1 MKLPVKIAFIIALIS
16 SLITYV
22 FYKLGYGLKVAEM
35 SPLWN
40 MFLLVS
46 SIGLSL
52 FLVGK
57 TNGFKQLTFIEDFK
71 NAMQG
76 GLIFVILISIF
87 TLFYHESIDTS
98 FVDMKLNERLSANMK
113 NVPNEAAYLEF
124 QKEDRT
130 WQDKSYLDYIENQE
144 DQSVVGLSAKS
155 LALGH
160 LVAGLFLA
168 LAFSIFSTLVFR
180 FIVLKDINK

>member
-1 MKLPVKIAFIIALIS
+1 MKLPVRIAFVLTLIS
-16 SLITYV
+16 IAITFG
-22 FYKLGYGLKVAEM
+22 FYMTDNGIKVAEM

-52 FLVGK
+52 FLVSK
-57 TNGFKQLTFIEDFK
+57 ANGFKEISFIEDFK

-87 TLFYHESIDTS
+87 TLVYHQSVDTS
-98 FVDMKLNERLSANMK
+98 FVDQKLNERLEANMK
-113 NVPNEAAYLEF
+113 NVPNEAAYLEL
-124 QKEDRT
+124 QIEDPT
-130 WQDKSYLDYIENQE
+130 WQGKSYLDYMENQE
-144 DQSVVGLSAKS
+144 DQTVLGLSSKS

-160 LVAGLFLA
+160 LVVGLFLA
-168 LAFSIFSTLVFR
+168 LAFSIFATFVFR